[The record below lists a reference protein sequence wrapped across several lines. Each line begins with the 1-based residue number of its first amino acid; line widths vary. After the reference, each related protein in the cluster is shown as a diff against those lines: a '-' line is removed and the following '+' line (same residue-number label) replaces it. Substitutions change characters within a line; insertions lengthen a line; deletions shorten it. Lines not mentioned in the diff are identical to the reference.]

1 TSPTLWSRIRKNW
14 KLYVTLMTIPM
25 MAAGVSTNLLSDLVK
40 LIGGK
45 LYDWMLAPLF
55 GHEKT
60 ATLVAAA
67 SYDYMANVLADFHVV
82 IIQSLL

>member
-67 SYDYMANVLADFHVV
+67 FHDYMANVSPDLHVV